1 MTYTKLAIATVALVV
16 VSSAAFAK
24 PEREK
29 CNPNGT
35 ANETI
40 GCVQNMYVDL
50 WEKLVKHYENKLDAV
65 VAACAKEKP
74 GGGSG
79 GHQDRVECVTKRYE
93 EEAKRVK
100 LPKQ

>member
-1 MTYTKLAIATVALVV
+1 
-16 VSSAAFAK
+16 
-24 PEREK
+24 
-29 CNPNGT
+29 
-35 ANETI
+35 
-40 GCVQNMYVDL
+40 MYVDL

-93 EEAKRVK
+93 EEGKRVK
-100 LPKQ
+100 RPKQWRGSKTSRIWQIEMPLPEFAFRSAVGSS